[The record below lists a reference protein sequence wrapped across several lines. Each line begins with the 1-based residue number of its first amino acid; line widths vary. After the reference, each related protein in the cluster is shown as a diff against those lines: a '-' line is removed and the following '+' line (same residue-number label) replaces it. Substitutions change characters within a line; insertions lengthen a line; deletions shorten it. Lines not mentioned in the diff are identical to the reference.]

1 MEKLLSELCGIY
13 GIQRDD
19 LLFLVETATGE
30 AYGSEYPAILL
41 QDGCALVFG
50 EKIKIVKIGKKNVTK
65 IFKFLEKSLLSKSI
79 EIKRKRLATQKLV
92 FGRIEK
98 KDKKGRLEVTLFEG
112 ISKGREVGS
121 HIAFAIF
128 DPKKYGI
135 PGEKY
140 LIGRHYLFSIRC
152 AESTFILKRLDIAV
166 IRHQV
171 RSILSKVIRVLKKKI
186 SYRVVD
192 IDMKNQSILIEIQ
205 SEFISIVAEHVS
217 NEISQKVSFSSR
229 IVPLGILG

>member
-1 MEKLLSELCGIY
+1 M
-13 GIQRDD
+13 
-19 LLFLVETATGE
+19 
-30 AYGSEYPAILL
+30 
-41 QDGCALVFG
+41 
-50 EKIKIVKIGKKNVTK
+50 
-65 IFKFLEKSLLSKSI
+65 
-79 EIKRKRLATQKLV
+79 
-92 FGRIEK
+92 
-98 KDKKGRLEVTLFEG
+98 
-112 ISKGREVGS
+112 
-121 HIAFAIF
+121 
-128 DPKKYGI
+128 
-135 PGEKY
+135 
-140 LIGRHYLFSIRC
+140 FSIRC

-171 RSILSKVIRVLKKKI
+171 KSILSKVIRVLKKKI